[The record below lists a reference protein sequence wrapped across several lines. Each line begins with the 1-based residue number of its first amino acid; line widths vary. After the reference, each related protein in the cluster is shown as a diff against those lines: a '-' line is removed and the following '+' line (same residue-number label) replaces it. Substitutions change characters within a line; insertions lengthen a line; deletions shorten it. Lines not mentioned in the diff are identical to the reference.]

1 MLLQTTT
8 PAVEEDNFAEKAMLF
23 EGDKD
28 NNAEENNP
36 SKQGRTR
43 RLKKTIFIK
52 KEIATLT
59 NATFQEKENSKVKRP
74 CSFDSEEQR
83 RLRKHFSVSTGCC
96 RNIVGRSSQ
105 AIYLMRNSAMDDSI
119 GGS

>member
-23 EGDKD
+23 EGDED

-36 SKQGRTR
+36 SKQGRAR
-43 RLKKTIFIK
+43 RLENTTSIK
-52 KEIATLT
+52 KEITTLT
-59 NATFQEKENSKVKRP
+59 RATFQEKQTSDVKRP
-74 CSFDSEEQR
+74 CSLNSEEQQ
-83 RLRKHFSVSTGCC
+83 RLKKHISVSTGCC